1 MRTVDEHLEKLLDLI
16 GPLQPYDQPLLES
29 LGLPLVDDVVSPID
43 LPRFTNS
50 AMDGYAVRAADV
62 VGANR
67 EFPVVLPVVGEQAA
81 GASTPTAL
89 TSKTAVKIMTGA
101 PLPSGADAVVP
112 IELTDGGDAEVKI
125 YQARRAGEN
134 VRPAGED
141 VAAGEI
147 VVEAGTVLGPREVGL
162 LASLGFARLRARPR
176 PRVVVLST
184 GAELREPGA
193 RLDYDSIYDGNSYML
208 AASARAAGAIAY
220 RVGIT
225 SDDPREFADK
235 LNDQLV
241 RADLVVT
248 SGGISKGAYDV
259 VKAALSDLGTVEFA
273 EVAMQPGKPQGFGTV
288 GEEKTPIVTLPG
300 NPVSSYVSFEVFVL
314 PMLRRM
320 MGKLP
325 YRRPLVQATMTEEIR
340 SPAGRRQF
348 LRGWLEVNGRGVRV
362 TPVSGPG
369 SHLVAGLA
377 RANCLIVVDEDETA
391 LHVGDTAKVMFL
403 DREF

>member
-89 TSKTAVKIMTGA
+89 TAKTAVKIMTGA

-112 IELTDGGDAEVKI
+112 IELTDGGDAEVKV

-377 RANCLIVVDEDETA
+377 RANCLIVVEEDETA

>member
-1 MRTVDEHLEKLLDLI
+1 MRTVDEHLAKLLDLI

-50 AMDGYAVRAADV
+50 AMDGYAVRAVDV
-62 VGANR
+62 QGANR
-67 EFPVVLPVVGEQAA
+67 EFPVTLPVVGEQAA
-81 GASTPTAL
+81 GSSTPTAL

-101 PLPSGADAVVP
+101 PLPSGADTVVP
-112 IELTDGGDAEVKI
+112 IELTDGGDADVQI

-134 VRPAGED
+134 VRPSGED

-147 VVEAGTVLGPREVGL
+147 VAEAGTVLGAREVGL

-184 GAELREPGA
+184 GTELREPGS

-208 AASARAAGAIAY
+208 AACARAAGAIAY

-225 SDDPREFADK
+225 SDDPREFADV

-259 VKAALSDLGTVEFA
+259 VKAALTDVGTVEFA

-340 SPAGRRQF
+340 SPSGRRQY
-348 LRGWLEVNGRGVRV
+348 LRGWFEVSSRGARV

-369 SHLVAGLA
+369 SHLVAGLS
-377 RANCLIVVDEDETA
+377 RANCLVVVDEDETA
-391 LHVGDTAKVMFL
+391 LHVGDTAKVLVL
-403 DREF
+403 DRDF

>member
-81 GASTPTAL
+81 GASTPMAL
-89 TSKTAVKIMTGA
+89 TPKTAVKIMTGA

-112 IELTDGGDAEVKI
+112 IELTDGGDAEVKV

-147 VVEAGTVLGPREVGL
+147 VAEAGTVLGPREVGL

-377 RANCLIVVDEDETA
+377 RANCLIVVEEDETA

>member
-81 GASTPTAL
+81 GSSTPTAL
-89 TSKTAVKIMTGA
+89 TAKTAVKIMTGA
-101 PLPSGADAVVP
+101 PIPSGADTVVP
-112 IELTDGGDAEVKI
+112 IELTDGGDADVRI

-147 VVEAGTVLGPREVGL
+147 VAEAGTILGPREVGL

-208 AASARAAGAIAY
+208 AACARAAGAIAY

-259 VKAALSDLGTVEFA
+259 VKAALSELGTVEFA

-340 SPAGRRQF
+340 SPSGRRQF

-362 TPVSGPG
+362 TRVSGPG

-377 RANCLIVVDEDETA
+377 RANCLIVVEEDETA